1 MEFSFNFRDKV
12 YGINCVYQIRNILNN
27 KSYIGS
33 TIIFKKRILSHY
45 ALLQNN
51 SHHSIKL
58 QRSWNKY
65 GEKFFLFSIIEENI
79 DNNDLIN
86 REQFY
91 INLFNSS
98 INGFNILPNAGS
110 TLGNSWSERAKE
122 NYSRRKKEL
131 LLGKRVIK
139 FNLNGEKIN
148 EYPSLKHAAKSLGLN
163 RDSNIGQCCRKKKK
177 TVGGFIWEFKDVNEQ
192 KKFGFHDFQVN
203 IISCPNCESCQTVK
217 SGFSK
222 QENNIKQVYRC
233 KSCNKR
239 FIKKQD
245 NAKT

>member
-12 YGINCVYQIRNILNN
+12 NGVNCVYQIRNILND
-27 KSYIGS
+27 KVYIGS
-33 TIIFKKRILSHY
+33 TKIFKKRIMSHY

-65 GEKFFLFSIIEENI
+65 GESSFSFSIIEENI
-79 DNNDLIN
+79 ETDNLIN
-86 REQFY
+86 KEQFY
-91 INLFNSS
+91 IDHYKTS

-110 TLGNSWSERAKE
+110 TLGNVWSERAKE
-122 NYSRRKKEL
+122 NYSKLKKEL
-131 LLGKRVIK
+131 FLGKKVIK
-139 FNLNGEKIN
+139 YRLNGEKIN
-148 EYPSLKHAAKSLGLN
+148 EYPSLKLAAKSIGLN

-177 TVGGFIWEFKDVNEQ
+177 TVGGFIWEFKDVDEQ
-192 KKFGFHDFQVN
+192 KKFGFHDFHIN
-203 IISCPNCESCQTVK
+203 IILCPKCDSDQTVK

-222 QENNIKQVYRC
+222 RENNIKQTYKC

-239 FIKKQD
+239 FIPK
-245 NAKT
+245 